1 MAAETSFLRIASN
14 WIWYAMYLAN
24 DCGMS
29 PVRSDARTVAMYTG
43 GKCCAMPASTSEKL
57 RPSRRARKTSAKT
70 ARTPWLRSLA
80 SKVPMASVR
89 FSPASSKA
97 SSSWL
102 NDSSGKLPATAVPS
116 TGSAPATPA
125 SIATTPK
132 PPPPPPRNPRPPP
145 PPPPPPPSKPTTHRR
160 RRSDAP
166 WMSVISAVRNIFP
179 VTITP
184 DLPVLAQGGQV
195 KIPLLPRR
203 SIDIRPTPGVH
214 RRRILQIG
222 AAPLGLVCGLHDQG
236 FEPLLCARVMTVVEP
251 VSVQRLAQ
259 AFDLGLGGIA
269 LGLAQL
275 REIARTHVSRQQTD
289 DDDHHQQFQQRKAPM
304 AARPGRHRV
313 GVGALCQGRTTT
325 FHLLPYPRPM
335 PGPRICTGEGLRIR
349 STNVSS
355 VLTVSPSAT
364 ARKTSP
370 PSSAGRWRGS
380 RCKVAVTPPTAAPVF
395 VSSAL
400 NAYSQVLASTLRA
413 LTSLMP
419 QICRSGWVAESRKP
433 KSPILMMPAG
443 RPDKPMKSGSIDCAA
458 PKTTW

>member
-57 RPSRRARKTSAKT
+57 RPSRRARKPSAKT
-70 ARTPWLRSLA
+70 ARTPWLRSWA

-116 TGSAPATPA
+116 TVSAPVTPDSMA
-125 SIATTPK
+125 STRM
-132 PPPPPPRNPRPPP
+132 PRAAAWRSASAGVLSTNSSTSM
-145 PPPPPPPSKPTTHRR
+145 PPSKPSTFRR
-160 RRSDAP
+160 KRSAAP

-179 VTITP
+179 VTIPP

-195 KIPLLPRR
+195 KIPWLPRR

-214 RRRILQIG
+214 RHRLLQIG

-313 GVGALCQGRTTT
+313 GVGALCQGRTPT

-335 PGPRICTGEGLRIR
+335 PGPSICTGEGLRIR

-355 VLTVSPSAT
+355 VLPVSPSAT
-364 ARKTSP
+364 APKTSS
-370 PSSAGRWRGS
+370 PSSA
-380 RCKVAVTPPTAAPVF
+380 
-395 VSSAL
+395 
-400 NAYSQVLASTLRA
+400 
-413 LTSLMP
+413 
-419 QICRSGWVAESRKP
+419 
-433 KSPILMMPAG
+433 
-443 RPDKPMKSGSIDCAA
+443 
-458 PKTTW
+458 